1 MQGNFT
7 EFYVAHK
14 LELRKGLGADGGL
27 SATQIRRVAALQMSQ
42 AVYTQRRSVSLLGD
56 IGAGNCYSKTGL
68 VSLKKCLGGG
78 RGWRKGQ
85 FKSFIKP

>member
-14 LELRKGLGADGGL
+14 LELRKGLRSIPGYRQGL
-27 SATQIRRVAALQMSQ
+27 SAVHIRCVAALQMSQ
-42 AVYTQRRSVSLLGD
+42 AVYIQQHSVSLLGD

-68 VSLKKCLGGG
+68 VSLKKCFEGG
-78 RGWRKGQ
+78 KEP
-85 FKSFIKP
+85 I

>member
-14 LELRKGLGADGGL
+14 LELRKGLCSIPQQTGL
-27 SATQIRRVAALQMSQ
+27 SATEQIRCVAALQMSQ
-42 AVYTQRRSVSLLGD
+42 AVYIQQHSVSLLGD

-68 VSLKKCLGGG
+68 VSLKKCFEGG
-78 RGWRKGQ
+78 KEP
-85 FKSFIKP
+85 I

>member
-14 LELRKGLGADGGL
+14 LELRKGSTAFPVQTGL
-27 SATQIRRVAALQMSQ
+27 AAARIRRVAALQMSR
-42 AVYTQRRSVSLLGD
+42 AVYIQQHSVSLLGD

-68 VSLKKCLGGG
+68 VSLKKCFEGG
-78 RGWRKGQ
+78 KEP
-85 FKSFIKP
+85 I